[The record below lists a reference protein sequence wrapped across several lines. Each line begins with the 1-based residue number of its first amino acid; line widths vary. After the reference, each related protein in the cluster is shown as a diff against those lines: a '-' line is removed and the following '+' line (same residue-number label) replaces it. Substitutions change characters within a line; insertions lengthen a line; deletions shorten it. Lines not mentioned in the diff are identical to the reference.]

1 MVLCRG
7 PSACVFFCL
16 FSCSAVCFHYLFLS
30 PSQIQDI
37 NCLSVLLFANSFPS
51 WRVKWTESV
60 KGFWLVGV
68 WVVFSSSKTYWKYLF
83 HPAIASTPWCLWS
96 RGSHMGRGLMVEEPR
111 SGGWRP
117 VLQAVSEFSLLT
129 SQGANSGARCADGSP
144 ALSTL
149 HGTQWPEPLPPARGA
164 ARRDLGSVVCNPL
177 CEFRSPPCSER

>member
-1 MVLCRG
+1 MYKILSLVTRAERFLCTFCWSVWFFVVDRLR
-7 PSACVFFCL
+7 VFFCL
-16 FSCSAVCFHYLFLS
+16 FSCSAVCFHCLFLS

-96 RGSHMGRGLMVEEPR
+96 RGSHMVAQWLTPGLREDAALVRPDEWGCLLFLETSGRHSTILP
-111 SGGWRP
+111 
-117 VLQAVSEFSLLT
+117 LITHFSL
-129 SQGANSGARCADGSP
+129 
-144 ALSTL
+144 
-149 HGTQWPEPLPPARGA
+149 
-164 ARRDLGSVVCNPL
+164 
-177 CEFRSPPCSER
+177 